1 MIRRPPRSTR
11 TDTLFPDTTLFR
23 SAVRAGRR
31 GLRRAAGGGFGI
43 EVFAL
48 RLQTRGIDEIGGQDL
63 ADLLRLR
70 LATHLHGHDAV
81 GADRD
86 ALRAGRDLDTRLQRI
101 TAGRDDLALAVRLE
115 STVARVRERA
125 VRHLH
130 LEEAAT
136 VDRDIERSEV
146 RRVGKECVSKFRSR
160 WSP

>member
-1 MIRRPPRSTR
+1 M
-11 TDTLFPDTTLFR
+11 
-23 SAVRAGRR
+23 
-31 GLRRAAGGGFGI
+31 
-43 EVFAL
+43 
-48 RLQTRGIDEIGGQDL
+48 

-70 LATHLHGHDAV
+70 LATHRRGHDAV

-136 VDRDIERSEV
+136 VDRDIERVTGLRQVALRETFFGGDHAHAGPEQDRKSDGEGKSGAV
-146 RRVGKECVSKFRSR
+146 R
-160 WSP
+160 

>member
-1 MIRRPPRSTR
+1 M
-11 TDTLFPDTTLFR
+11 
-23 SAVRAGRR
+23 
-31 GLRRAAGGGFGI
+31 
-43 EVFAL
+43 
-48 RLQTRGIDEIGGQDL
+48 

-70 LATHLHGHDAV
+70 LATHRRGHDAV

-136 VDRDIERSEV
+136 VDRDRSEEHTSELQSLMRISYAV
-146 RRVGKECVSKFRSR
+146 FCLKKKT
-160 WSP
+160 

>member
-1 MIRRPPRSTR
+1 M
-11 TDTLFPDTTLFR
+11 
-23 SAVRAGRR
+23 
-31 GLRRAAGGGFGI
+31 
-43 EVFAL
+43 
-48 RLQTRGIDEIGGQDL
+48 

-70 LATHLHGHDAV
+70 LATHRRGHDAV

-136 VDRDIERSEV
+136 VDRDIERVTGLRPVALRETFFGGDHAHAGPAHQARSEE
-146 RRVGKECVSKFRSR
+146 RRVGKKG
-160 WSP
+160 